1 MSARPLTD
9 REQQAWAEL
18 ESALRRDRRFERRVA
33 AAPVR
38 PRWRRALL
46 PLMAVLSMTLLVVG
60 VTSSHPLVIAAF
72 GVVWT
77 ATVLGVFRL
86 LFRAFS

>member
-33 AAPVR
+33 ASPAR

-46 PLMAVLSMTLLVVG
+46 PLMAVLSMILLVAG
-60 VTSSHPLVIAAF
+60 VISSQPAVIGAF
-72 GVVWT
+72 GVAWT
-77 ATVLGVFRL
+77 ATVLGVFRW